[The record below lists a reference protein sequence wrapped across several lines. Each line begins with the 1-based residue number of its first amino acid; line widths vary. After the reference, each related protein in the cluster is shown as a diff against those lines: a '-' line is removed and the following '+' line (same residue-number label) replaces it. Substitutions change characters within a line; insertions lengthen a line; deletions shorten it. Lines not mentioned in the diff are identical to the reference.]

1 MYMHKQGKI
10 IRATATVCVL
20 TLTLTE
26 SAMPGYISHRAADSK
41 FYKPQVATLT
51 TDAFQPADFTA
62 ISQISL
68 VNMQPII
75 FDKIVPITPQ
85 NLMRP
90 LSNTHSPTAD
100 LEAHIVWPS
109 FSIVTDNSLL
119 ELAAIPLSET
129 QLQSYQADSSLDTGN
144 DIGEDNFFLTD
155 ITILPNTRPNHD
167 RLILTYLNENT
178 IPLNSHGKT
187 TSSKY
192 TSKKLLASV
201 IWSADI
207 QKQIYEDVCN
217 YNIELFCALMATA
230 KVESE
235 FDTTLIGDQG
245 ESFGPFQIQPKWHKA
260 RMERHDT
267 TLDDLFDPI
276 KSATVALDLFE
287 ELIESNDYAGYCIE
301 VSIFYNAGH
310 YTRDSQ
316 VATYATKVFN
326 QYQQYLT
333 EFLGNPDDIN
343 NNNEQ

>member
-1 MYMHKQGKI
+1 MHMHKQGKI
-10 IRATATVCVL
+10 TCATICVL

-26 SAMPGYISHRAADSK
+26 SATPGYISYQAADSK
-41 FYKPQVATLT
+41 SYELQVT
-51 TDAFQPADFTA
+51 TITSNALQPADFTT
-62 ISQISL
+62 ISQISP
-68 VNMQPII
+68 VTIQPII
-75 FDKIVPITPQ
+75 FGEIVPITPQ
-85 NLMRP
+85 NLMQP
-90 LSNTHSPTAD
+90 LSHTHFLAAD

-109 FSIVTDNSLL
+109 FSIATDDSML
-119 ELAAIPLSET
+119 EPAEVPLSESP
-129 QLQSYQADSSLDTGN
+129 LESYQADSGLDTEN
-144 DIGEDNFFLTD
+144 YFNEDNFFLTEM
-155 ITILPNTRPNHD
+155 TNLPNTRPNHD
-167 RLILTYLNENT
+167 RFILTYLSENA
-178 IPLNSHGKT
+178 IPINAHSKT
-187 TSSKY
+187 TSSEY
-192 TSKKLLASV
+192 VSKKLLTSV

-217 YNIELFCALMATA
+217 YDIELFCALMATA

-260 RMERHDT
+260 RMERHNV

-310 YTRDSQ
+310 YTKDSQ
-316 VATYATKVFN
+316 VNAYATKVFN

-333 EFLGNPDDIN
+333 EFLGDTDDADDDN
-343 NNNEQ
+343 K